1 MEKEPIALEAAQASI
16 TTATVTIKTLRVN
29 SRQLTQSTFRQ
40 LPTQQLV
47 DENTTPSL
55 LGTVWG
61 WVNYKPPGDA
71 ENTTQF
77 VVQFG
82 ERLCRCPFHV
92 RSLPSGTWTEAL
104 SNMRES
110 YYEQAMIAILVHVV
124 RDPGCLEH
132 YRSHGQFGFTV
143 RARGPFKGTSFDGT
157 DARLLGIHALW
168 RHLDLASCPRPMDPV
183 FGDTDNA
190 QAQRERIEQIARER
204 QQDWVQNRE
213 TAVVKTRELL
223 ESWDVNLSASTE
235 WWQSE
240 LDREANEAADYV
252 ARWNA
257 LMETLRAAEQLYI
270 AT

>member
-47 DENTTPSL
+47 DEATPSL

-82 ERLCRCPFHV
+82 ERLCRCPFHL

-104 SNMRES
+104 INMQES
-110 YYEQAMIAILVHVV
+110 YCEQTAIAILTHVV
-124 RDPGCLEH
+124 RDPNCLEH
-132 YRSHGQFGFTV
+132 YRSDGRFALTV
-143 RARGPFKGTSFDGT
+143 RARGPFKGTSLT
-157 DARLLGIHALW
+157 EAHARSLGINALW
-168 RHLDLASCPRPMDPV
+168 RHLDLASCPRPVDPV
-183 FGDTDNA
+183 FGDTDYA

-204 QQDWVQNRE
+204 QQGWVQNRE

-223 ESWDVNLSASTE
+223 EFWNENLSASTE

>member
-40 LPTQQLV
+40 LPMQQLV
-47 DENTTPSL
+47 DEAIPSL

-82 ERLCRCPFHV
+82 ERLCRCPFHL
-92 RSLPSGTWTEAL
+92 RSLPSGRWTEAL
-104 SNMRES
+104 SNMQGS
-110 YYEQAMIAILVHVV
+110 YYEQAMVAILTHAV
-124 RDPGCLEH
+124 RDPSCLEH
-132 YRSHGQFGFTV
+132 YRSDGRVAFTV
-143 RARGPFKGTSFDGT
+143 RARGPFQATSLAEGH
-157 DARLLGIHALW
+157 ARVFGMTQDLW
-168 RHLDLASCPRPMDPV
+168 YHIVLASRSRPEDSV
-183 FGDTDNA
+183 VSDTYS
-190 QAQRERIEQIARER
+190 QPQREHVERQNRER
-204 QQDWVQNRE
+204 QERWVQNRE
-213 TAVVKTRELL
+213 TAAVKIREML
-223 ESWDVNLSASTE
+223 EDWNVNLSASTE

-240 LDREANEAADYV
+240 LDREANKAADYV